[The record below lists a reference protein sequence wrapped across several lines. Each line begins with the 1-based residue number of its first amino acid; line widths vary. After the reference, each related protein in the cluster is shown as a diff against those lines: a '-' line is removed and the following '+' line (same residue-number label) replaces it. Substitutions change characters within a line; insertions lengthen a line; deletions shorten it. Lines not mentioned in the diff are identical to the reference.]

1 MRPTRVLLA
10 ASFAVLACAP
20 ALAQP
25 APVPAAPAPVRAAAR
40 PLLWR
45 VADADSRVY
54 LLGSVHTL
62 RPGTDVLPGPAAS
75 AFDDAEAVAFEVD
88 FDAARADAA
97 AATLP
102 GMATDGV
109 ALSKR
114 LGPADAQR
122 LARRIEPAGLS
133 LAAVE
138 AFKPWLAAVVLMT
151 LPPPAQAGGASGL
164 SADAGAD
171 AVLFARAA
179 AEGKPRLALET
190 IADQVAAF
198 DGMPDKDQLAM
209 LRDALGQDGD
219 APLTALVDA
228 WEAGD
233 EDALAAIVAQ
243 GLGRT
248 STMRRL
254 FLTDRNALWVPQ
266 IEAMLARES
275 PAGHPE
281 DVLVVV
287 GVGHLVGPGSV
298 VELLRARG
306 LMVTR
311 M

>member
-1 MRPTRVLLA
+1 MRSCRAIPSIAVRVSRVVLSAVLA
-10 ASFAVLACAP
+10 ATCACAP
-20 ALAQP
+20 ALAQ
-25 APVPAAPAPVRAAAR
+25 AVPR
-40 PLLWR
+40 PLLWHID
-45 VADADSRVY
+45 DADSRVY
-54 LLGSVHTL
+54 LLGSVHAL
-62 RPGTDVLPGPAAS
+62 RPGTEVLPGPAAF
-75 AFDDAEAVAFEVD
+75 AFEDAEAVAFEVD
-88 FDAARADAA
+88 FDAARADAG
-97 AATLP
+97 AATVL
-102 GMATDGV
+102 GIATDGI

-114 LGPADAQR
+114 LGPADSQR

-138 AFKPWLAAVVLMT
+138 SFKPWLAAVVLMT
-151 LPPPAQAGGASGL
+151 LPDGTTGL

-179 AEGKPRLALET
+179 AEGKARLALET

-198 DGMPDKDQLAM
+198 DGLPLKDALAM
-209 LRDALGQDGD
+209 LRDALGPDDD
-219 APLTALVDA
+219 APLTSLVDA

-266 IEAMLARES
+266 IEAMLARED
-275 PAGHPE
+275 PYGHPE

-287 GVGHLVGPGSV
+287 GAGHLVGPGSV
-298 VELLRARG
+298 VEMLRARG
-306 LMVTR
+306 YTVTR